1 MDLEYIE
8 SLAELVRGSRVTEVS
23 VRRGEHRITLRR
35 QAGQL
40 VAETQPPLE
49 GEPTADGRP
58 PLAASGEALVP
69 TGGGALVPVAA
80 PSAVEAQFEI
90 VKAHRV
96 GVFHRSAVAEG
107 EPLIGVG
114 DWAAP
119 TQQLGSIESMT
130 LYDEVDS
137 PVGGR
142 VVGVFVADGEPVMYG
157 QPLFHLEVSDGPAA
171 PGSGEQG

>member
-23 VRRGEHRITLRR
+23 VRRGAQQVVLRR
-35 QAGQL
+35 QAGQ
-40 VAETQPPLE
+40 VVVDAPL
-49 GEPTADGRP
+49 GDGVGLSDESRHTT
-58 PLAASGEALVP
+58 EA
-69 TGGGALVPVAA
+69 ALVPVGGG
-80 PSAVEAQFEI
+80 AVIAVANTGTAEVQFEI

-96 GVFHRSAVAEG
+96 GVFHRAAEPAG
-107 EPLIGVG
+107 EALIRVG

-119 TQQLGSIESMT
+119 AQQLASIESMT

-142 VVGVFVADGEPVMYG
+142 IVGVFVADGDPVEYG
-157 QPLFHLEVSDGPAA
+157 QPLFHVEVTDGPVE
-171 PGSGEQG
+171 PGEGGGS

>member
-1 MDLEYIE
+1 MDLDYIE
-8 SLAELVRGSRVTEVS
+8 SLAELVQGSRVTEVR
-23 VRRGEHRITLRR
+23 VRRGDRSITVRR
-35 QAGQL
+35 QVGQ
-40 VAETQPPLE
+40 VTVETLPA
-49 GEPTADGRP
+49 ADVDG
-58 PLAASGEALVP
+58 LTGEARQVS
-69 TGGGALVPVAA
+69 TNGEAVVASGGGALVPVAG
-80 PSAVEAQFEI
+80 SGTIEAQFEI

-96 GVFHRSAVAEG
+96 GVFHRTGNVDG
-107 EPLIGVG
+107 DPLIAVG

>member
-23 VRRGEHRITLRR
+23 VRRGSSRITLRR
-35 QAGQL
+35 QAGQ
-40 VAETQPPLE
+40 VAVEVQP
-49 GEPTADGRP
+49 ADGEAGAEPRP
-58 PLAASGEALVP
+58 VLVSSGGEAVVP
-69 TGGGALVPVAA
+69 SGGGALVPVATGA
-80 PSAVEAQFEI
+80 IEAQFEI

-96 GVFHRSAVAEG
+96 GVFHRAAAPEG
-107 EPLIGVG
+107 ETLIRVG